1 MENKVKIFENR
12 KIRTVWNE
20 EEKWCLTG
28 AYVEEVL
35 MDSKDVKQYIKKIRK
50 RDE

>member
-20 EEKWCLTG
+20 EKWCLAE
-28 AYVEEVL
+28 AYVVEVL
-35 MDSKDVKQYIKKIRK
+35 TDSKDVKQYIKEIRK